1 MWLTLPEWSKAFWEW
16 RRWVSSLPIIHKGHL
31 NVIRASPVGSVC
43 ACYRFEKVIR
53 DSEMSQLLV
62 DLAEPKISITITHIS
77 VMISITSNTKYWT
90 LPEPTRSIEL
100 YLNLHKWLD
109 SSLSYSFFSFKEF
122 IFRKCIFHS
131 LFIKYYRQNG
141 SCASLRYLTT
151 CCHMNTVTDLNL
163 TASCKL
169 YVFD

>member
-53 DSEMSQLLV
+53 DSETSQLLV
-62 DLAEPKISITITHIS
+62 DLSEPKISITITHIS

-90 LPEPTRSIEL
+90 LPEPTQMTR
-100 YLNLHKWLD
+100 D
-109 SSLSYSFFSFKEF
+109 SSLWYRFFSFKEC
-122 IFRKCIFHS
+122 IFRKGIFHS
-131 LFIKYYRQNG
+131 LFIKYSRQNV
-141 SCASLRYLTT
+141 SCASLRFFTT
-151 CCHMNTVTDLNL
+151 CFKSH
-163 TASCKL
+163 S
-169 YVFD
+169 